1 MLKSFFK
8 KQVKIKDLKNNASPN
23 NKICSNISYFMPVRK
38 QLCQSKQADLL
49 FSASLYR
56 CIKHRQNC
64 ILKTAMDTSNVS
76 DKLADVSSSNEVSY
90 VHNGS
95 FKYIMNSSS
104 YMNILIPMHIICLQT
119 YLVQTTNRHIV
130 EKLM

>member
-1 MLKSFFK
+1 
-8 KQVKIKDLKNNASPN
+8 
-23 NKICSNISYFMPVRK
+23 
-38 QLCQSKQADLL
+38 
-49 FSASLYR
+49 
-56 CIKHRQNC
+56 
-64 ILKTAMDTSNVS
+64 MDTSDVS
-76 DKLADVSSSNEVSY
+76 DKIADVSSSNEVSY

-104 YMNILIPMHIICLQT
+104 NMNILIPMHIICLQT